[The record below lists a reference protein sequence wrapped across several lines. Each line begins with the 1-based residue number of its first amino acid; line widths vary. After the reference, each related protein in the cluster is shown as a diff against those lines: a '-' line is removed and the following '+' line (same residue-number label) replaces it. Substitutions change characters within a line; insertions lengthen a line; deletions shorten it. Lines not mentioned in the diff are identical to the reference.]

1 MTIAEVSYSLD
12 GVNLANYA
20 YAVRA
25 LGAEDL
31 PERRG
36 DNALVPGVDGRTLLG
51 KNYEQRVLPLALWV
65 DSRGTAGGARTA
77 AQLASNLD
85 LMKTLFG
92 ADGTHTLLRT
102 FGTVTRQATIE
113 VRGLRITPG
122 GPYHYDMM
130 AELVMTDP
138 LWYATTATSAST
150 GFSSV
155 PASPLVVVNG
165 GTYAARNMTVT
176 LACPASP
183 AASLT
188 NPKITIGSFW
198 AKYTGV
204 IAAGQSLVIQPH
216 LFAATYAGNS
226 VVSGMSWNES
236 NGPIWLELAR
246 GSNNVVVSADG
257 ISNTPTIT
265 VAFYAPYL

>member
-1 MTIAEVSYSLD
+1 M
-12 GVNLANYA
+12 
-20 YAVRA
+20 
-25 LGAEDL
+25 
-31 PERRG
+31 
-36 DNALVPGVDGRTLLG
+36 
-51 KNYEQRVLPLALWV
+51 
-65 DSRGTAGGARTA
+65 
-77 AQLASNLD
+77 
-85 LMKTLFG
+85 
-92 ADGTHTLLRT
+92 LRT
-102 FGTVTRQATIE
+102 FGTVTRQAAVE

-122 GPYHYDMM
+122 GPYHYDML

-138 LWYATTATSAST
+138 LWYATSLTTASS
-150 GFSSV
+150 GFSSL
-155 PASPLVVVNG
+155 PATPLAVTNP
-165 GTYAARNMTVT
+165 GTYVARNMTLT

-216 LFAATYAGNS
+216 LFAATYGGNS

-236 NGPIWLELAR
+236 NGPVWLELAR
-246 GSNNVVVSADG
+246 GPNSVVVSGDG

-265 VAFYAPYL
+265 VSFYAPNL